1 MRRPRPPGK
10 GEVSLFLYVLIILAA
25 FALDQLTKYL
35 ATVYLA
41 PAGTLPFLPGVM
53 ELRFHLNDGAAFSS
67 FSGARVFLIVFTG
80 CALAA
85 LSRAGGGDLF
95 QEFSAGLLLG
105 LGVGCMAVGA
115 VTLALSLKDEL

>member
-1 MRRPRPPGK
+1 MNEKSFHQWAEAARRWLRAYPKRAG
-10 GEVSLFLYVLIILAA
+10 GLGAFFL
-25 FALDQLTKYL
+25 
-35 ATVYLA
+35 
-41 PAGTLPFLPGVM
+41 
-53 ELRFHLNDGAAFSS
+53 
-67 FSGARVFLIVFTG
+67 G

-85 LSRAGGGDLF
+85 LSRAGGGDPF